1 MKLAIFPYGAKYLGL
16 AFIILAIPCAYLY
29 FYGGKPDVF
38 NIKTF
43 AFVTTYAETRYFVWS
58 QTNILDELA
67 AIFLISGFSLISFS
81 NERIEIPNYEALRLK
96 ALVGAFKTSIV
107 VLLVSFA
114 AVYGVAIFVVCFL
127 NFFILIAI
135 YNFLFRFYLFQD
147 RKVNA

>member
-1 MKLAIFPYGAKYLGL
+1 MKLAIFPYYTKYLGL
-16 AFIILAIPCAYLY
+16 ALVILAIPCAYLY
-29 FYGGKPDVF
+29 FFGGKPDIF

-67 AIFLISGFSLISFS
+67 AMFLILGLSFISFS
-81 NERIEIPNYEALRLK
+81 NERIEKPNYEALRLK

-107 VLLVSFA
+107 LLLVAFLV
-114 AVYGVAIFVVCFL
+114 VYGVAIFIVCFL

-135 YNFLFRFYLFQD
+135 YTVLFRFYLFQD
-147 RKVNA
+147 RKVNS

>member
-1 MKLAIFPYGAKYLGL
+1 MKLAIFPCNAKYLGL

-67 AIFLISGFSLISFS
+67 VIFLISGLSLISFS
-81 NERIEIPNYEALRLK
+81 NERIEKPNYEALRLK

-107 VLLVSFA
+107 LLIVAFLT
-114 AVYGVAIFVVCFL
+114 VYGVAIFVVSIL
-127 NFFILIAI
+127 HFFILLVI
-135 YNFLFRFYLFQD
+135 YYILFRYYLFQD
-147 RKVNA
+147 SKVNT

>member
-1 MKLAIFPYGAKYLGL
+1 MKLAIFSSGTKYLGL

-81 NERIEIPNYEALRLK
+81 KERIEKSNYEALRLK
-96 ALVGAFKTSIV
+96 ALVGAYKTSIV
-107 VLLVSFA
+107 LLLVSFLTI
-114 AVYGVAIFVVCFL
+114 YGVAIFIVCFL
-127 NFFILIAI
+127 NFFLLIVI
-135 YNFLFRFYLFQD
+135 YYILFRFYLFQD
-147 RKVNA
+147 SKVNT